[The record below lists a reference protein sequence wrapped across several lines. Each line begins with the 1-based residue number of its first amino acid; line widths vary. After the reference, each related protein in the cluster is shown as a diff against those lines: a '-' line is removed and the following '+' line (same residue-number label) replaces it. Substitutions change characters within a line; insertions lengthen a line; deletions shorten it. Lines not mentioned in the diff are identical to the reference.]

1 MENDSYIETCAI
13 CFLSIE
19 RAKKL
24 VPPEFIEGWNWFQQ
38 RAGTTMR
45 VLPHR
50 DPTLN
55 DASISLTRDAGIHSP
70 DYKKLRS
77 RGADK
82 NKYVLS
88 IHAGG
93 SRYND
98 KDLIY
103 LEDGTWILDYCS
115 QKPERGRKA
124 TTDFNSVMMNNLR
137 DGIPIA
143 VMIKQSSGGYM
154 VCGLG
159 FIEEYNAATESF
171 IIHGPVNP
179 STEAA
184 GFFSIVEAEH
194 LSDSEI
200 QILKEWD
207 AEDERV
213 QVKVNQIRRQGQE
226 RFRKALR
233 DAYEDTCVISSV
245 AIPEVLQAAHIYSY
259 RGPKTQIVNNGLL
272 LRSDLHLLFD
282 AHLFT
287 IHPEN
292 HKVVLSDQLKASDY
306 KIYNGIQIA
315 DPCDRRLS
323 PSDELLNIHYQQ
335 FLVESR

>member
-1 MENDSYIETCAI
+1 M
-13 CFLSIE
+13 
-19 RAKKL
+19 
-24 VPPEFIEGWNWFQQ
+24 
-38 RAGTTMR
+38 
-45 VLPHR
+45 
-50 DPTLN
+50 
-55 DASISLTRDAGIHSP
+55 
-70 DYKKLRS
+70 
-77 RGADK
+77 
-82 NKYVLS
+82 
-88 IHAGG
+88 
-93 SRYND
+93 
-98 KDLIY
+98 
-103 LEDGTWILDYCS
+103 
-115 QKPERGRKA
+115 
-124 TTDFNSVMMNNLR
+124 
-137 DGIPIA
+137 
-143 VMIKQSSGGYM
+143 
-154 VCGLG
+154 
-159 FIEEYNAATESF
+159 
-171 IIHGPVNP
+171 
-179 STEAA
+179 
-184 GFFSIVEAEH
+184 
-194 LSDSEI
+194 
-200 QILKEWD
+200 KEWD
-207 AEDERV
+207 AVDVRV